1 MQPLARSEIEFFDR
15 PGDGRGHGGAQG
27 FFHRPQRL
35 FLLARFDQDQARRVE
50 AETGKPVSMRPAAT
64 GECSRRKNKQDRPG
78 RYAAE
83 DGGGETEGGGHVFV
97 GFGRDLV
104 QRAVNK
110 TALRQ
115 MRIERGK
122 AKGEGAG
129 GGRNAGEAGQLPA

>member
-15 PGDGRGHGGAQG
+15 PGDGRRRRGAQG

-129 GGRNAGEAGQLPA
+129 GGRNAGEPRQLPA